1 MPVVGI
7 PLETLYKF
15 TGRRIEKEELYGHLT
30 NLGCDVE
37 GYFEVARFG
46 CASCGE
52 LIELTPEEET
62 PLECGSCGTRFV
74 AGETLI
80 SMGRSEIVRMELVP
94 ARPDMFD
101 VGGLSRALRG
111 YLGLETGMPRY
122 ELSSSGMAV
131 KVLKSVKNVRPSI
144 ACAVVRGL
152 QLDDEMIRVLMKMQE
167 NLHWALG
174 RDRRKASIGVYDL
187 STLSPDFEYCA
198 LGKTEKSF
206 VPLGGMPGE
215 GLKEMTLKE
224 ILERH
229 PKGVAYR
236 HLLEAYDSYPILAD
250 SRGQVLSMPPIIN
263 SEETRTRIDTRDLFV
278 DVTGHDRR
286 SVERTLNVLV
296 CSLAELG
303 GKIQAVRIV
312 DGKEEI
318 ETPSLE
324 PRETTLVPL
333 HASSLIGAK
342 ISAPLCMELLRKM
355 RFDAHPSSGSIG
367 VLVPPYRTDIMHEC
381 DLIEDIAIGYGYH
394 KIRQS
399 LVPTMT
405 VGIESDIEKVSARL
419 RRCMT
424 GLGFME
430 VVTSLL
436 SNPEK
441 NYASIGREDDGRAV
455 LIENPATTE
464 QTMLRTHLISGLLD
478 MFKLNRTHRM
488 PQKIFE
494 LGDLTLLDERR
505 ETGTRDRRAL
515 AGAVMDPKTGFAEIK
530 SFAQAALREEGIGA
544 VLRQEPDPSFL
555 PGRCAAIYKGEDLI
569 GVLGEIHPRVLENFE
584 IVQPV
589 ALFHMLID

>member
-30 NLGCDVE
+30 SLGCDVE
-37 GYFEVARFG
+37 GYFEVSRFA

-52 LIELTPEEET
+52 LVELTSEEEV
-62 PLECGSCGTRFV
+62 PQECSSCGTKFV
-74 AGETLI
+74 TGQTLVSI
-80 SMGRSEIVRMELVP
+80 GQSEIVRMELVP

-111 YLGLETGMPRY
+111 YLGIETGMPQY

-131 KVLKSVKNVRPSI
+131 KVLKSVKSVRPSI
-144 ACAVVRGL
+144 ACAVVRGIV
-152 QLDDEMIRVLMKMQE
+152 LDDETIRILMKMQE
-167 NLHWALG
+167 NLHWAMG
-174 RDRRKASIGVYDL
+174 RDRRKVSIGVYDL
-187 STLSPDFEYCA
+187 ATLSPDFEYCA
-198 LGKTEKSF
+198 FGKAEKSF

-215 GLKEMTLKE
+215 GLKAVVLQE

-229 PKGVAYR
+229 PKGVAYK
-236 HLLEAYDSYPILAD
+236 HLLLEYDSYPILTD

-263 SEETRTRIDTRDLFV
+263 SEETKTKTGTKDLFV
-278 DVTGHDRR
+278 DVTGHDRK

-303 GKIQAVRIV
+303 GKIQTVRIV
-312 DGKEEI
+312 DGKEET
-318 ETPSLE
+318 ETPNLE

-342 ISAPLCMELLRKM
+342 ISAPLCVELLQKM

-367 VLVPPYRTDIMHEC
+367 VSVPPYRTDIMHEC
-381 DLIEDIAIGYGYH
+381 DLIEDIAIAYGYH
-394 KIRQS
+394 NIKRT

-405 VGIESDIEKVSARL
+405 VGIESELEKTSARV

-424 GLGFME
+424 GLGFLE

-441 NYASIGREDDGRAV
+441 NYTSIAREDDGKAV

-494 LGDLTLLDERR
+494 LGDLTLLDERG
-505 ETGTRDRRAL
+505 ETGTVDRRAL
-515 AGAVMDPKTGFAEIK
+515 AAAIMDPKTGFAEIK
-530 SFAQAALREEGIGA
+530 SCAQAAMKEEGIEA
-544 VLRQEPDPSFL
+544 ILRQERDPSFL

-569 GVLGEIHPRVLENFE
+569 GLLGEIHPQVLENFE

-589 ALFHMLID
+589 SLFHLLVD